1 MEKKIE
7 NFGGILNDIKVKKSV
22 EILLSINKEVKSN
35 INITYSFKKD
45 NKKMQFLYIISK
57 IDLINIIKKNNN
69 NNLALINKD
78 SDEDIIQTILY
89 EINEKNNNSYSI
101 FSDYLMRIEYFD
113 NKILVFNEIF
123 FNDNN
128 RYLSQIS
135 EIYKGEKMQGYGF
148 IIKESATHLHF
159 IMKNEDNILDS
170 SIYKDYSIIPNI
182 ENNNNIK
189 NYNYINEHIEKYFK
203 DYLLSIPNYKIGGIF
218 GYTEIKIICLD
229 YFKLLPLKIK
239 IITDDKEKIFNTC
252 ENEDKII
259 FILRYK
265 KHISILLK
273 VNKDLIS
280 FDTSFKHL
288 RKYEN
293 EILKEKTKYELTSF
307 KKNLQNTGS
316 CSFYSIKIL
325 ELISKTDIQKVKD
338 NFRNGNLLLELI
350 KEMAELFLLNNNK
363 VLFSD
368 KKNRLNSENEIISI
382 THNNKEYFIDK
393 NFHINKFVIIK
404 NFLLNLNKDISQ
416 ELKNLIENQKILHLI
431 NVSQKK
437 VSILKYNYSIF
448 NDFFKKIDK
457 NKAIE
462 LIENS
467 INNWRRNEDFDKD
480 NLDEFEKFSKYISEK
495 ITNSENNN
503 LTFNFLLDKS
513 IKFNIINY
521 SLLFK
526 ESTFDQIKEYYSKN
540 VNEIRFLFCL
550 GDFFNEYCKQEKLK
564 IVFSSLKDEEEAQFI
579 YTFS

>member
-1 MEKKIE
+1 
-7 NFGGILNDIKVKKSV
+7 
-22 EILLSINKEVKSN
+22 
-35 INITYSFKKD
+35 
-45 NKKMQFLYIISK
+45 MQFLYIISK

-128 RYLSQIS
+128 RYLRQIY

-218 GYTEIKIICLD
+218 VYTEIKIICLD

-293 EILKEKTKYELTSF
+293 EILKEKTKYELT
-307 KKNLQNTGS
+307 
-316 CSFYSIKIL
+316 
-325 ELISKTDIQKVKD
+325 
-338 NFRNGNLLLELI
+338 
-350 KEMAELFLLNNNK
+350 FL
-363 VLFSD
+363 
-368 KKNRLNSENEIISI
+368 
-382 THNNKEYFIDK
+382 
-393 NFHINKFVIIK
+393 
-404 NFLLNLNKDISQ
+404 
-416 ELKNLIENQKILHLI
+416 
-431 NVSQKK
+431 
-437 VSILKYNYSIF
+437 
-448 NDFFKKIDK
+448 
-457 NKAIE
+457 
-462 LIENS
+462 
-467 INNWRRNEDFDKD
+467 
-480 NLDEFEKFSKYISEK
+480 
-495 ITNSENNN
+495 
-503 LTFNFLLDKS
+503 
-513 IKFNIINY
+513 
-521 SLLFK
+521 
-526 ESTFDQIKEYYSKN
+526 
-540 VNEIRFLFCL
+540 
-550 GDFFNEYCKQEKLK
+550 
-564 IVFSSLKDEEEAQFI
+564 
-579 YTFS
+579 

>member
-1 MEKKIE
+1 
-7 NFGGILNDIKVKKSV
+7 
-22 EILLSINKEVKSN
+22 
-35 INITYSFKKD
+35 
-45 NKKMQFLYIISK
+45 MQFLYIISK

-293 EILKEKTKYELTSF
+293 EILKEKTKYELASF

-431 NVSQKK
+431 NVSKKK

-467 INNWRRNEDFDKD
+467 INNWR
-480 NLDEFEKFSKYISEK
+480 
-495 ITNSENNN
+495 
-503 LTFNFLLDKS
+503 
-513 IKFNIINY
+513 
-521 SLLFK
+521 
-526 ESTFDQIKEYYSKN
+526 
-540 VNEIRFLFCL
+540 
-550 GDFFNEYCKQEKLK
+550 
-564 IVFSSLKDEEEAQFI
+564 
-579 YTFS
+579 

>member
-22 EILLSINKEVKSN
+22 GIFLSNNKEEKSN

-69 NNLALINKD
+69 NNNLALLNKD
-78 SDEDIIQTILY
+78 SDEDIIQIILY

-273 VNKDLIS
+273 R
-280 FDTSFKHL
+280 F
-288 RKYEN
+288 
-293 EILKEKTKYELTSF
+293 
-307 KKNLQNTGS
+307 
-316 CSFYSIKIL
+316 
-325 ELISKTDIQKVKD
+325 
-338 NFRNGNLLLELI
+338 
-350 KEMAELFLLNNNK
+350 
-363 VLFSD
+363 
-368 KKNRLNSENEIISI
+368 
-382 THNNKEYFIDK
+382 
-393 NFHINKFVIIK
+393 
-404 NFLLNLNKDISQ
+404 
-416 ELKNLIENQKILHLI
+416 
-431 NVSQKK
+431 
-437 VSILKYNYSIF
+437 
-448 NDFFKKIDK
+448 DFF
-457 NKAIE
+457 
-462 LIENS
+462 
-467 INNWRRNEDFDKD
+467 
-480 NLDEFEKFSKYISEK
+480 
-495 ITNSENNN
+495 
-503 LTFNFLLDKS
+503 
-513 IKFNIINY
+513 
-521 SLLFK
+521 
-526 ESTFDQIKEYYSKN
+526 
-540 VNEIRFLFCL
+540 
-550 GDFFNEYCKQEKLK
+550 
-564 IVFSSLKDEEEAQFI
+564 
-579 YTFS
+579 